1 MRSQLP
7 AWQQKHG
14 GKLRSVNVLE
24 NMKEIQYISQQCY
37 EQGQLGV
44 KKKNNFGKPK
54 KNKGFMN
61 FKVSARMRLHILFTL
76 MENTRG
82 AK

>member
-1 MRSQLP
+1 MRKKKVFPLRSQLP
-7 AWQQKHG
+7 AWQQKQG

-44 KKKNNFGKPK
+44 KKKKTLENLK
-54 KNKGFMN
+54 KI
-61 FKVSARMRLHILFTL
+61 KVS
-76 MENTRG
+76 
-82 AK
+82 